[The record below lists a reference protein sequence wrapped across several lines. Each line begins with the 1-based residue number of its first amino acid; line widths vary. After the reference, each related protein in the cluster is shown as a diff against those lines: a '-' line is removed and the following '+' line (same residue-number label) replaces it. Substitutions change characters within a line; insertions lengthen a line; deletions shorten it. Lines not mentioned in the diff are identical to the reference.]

1 MPYLILL
8 EDLFTFSI
16 VYLTEEA
23 AEQSAKKNLELK
35 LLQDD
40 LVRRIE
46 IFEKR
51 GNLLVFQC
59 HKHYII

>member
-1 MPYLILL
+1 MRSFHFFNVKIN
-8 EDLFTFSI
+8 SI

-23 AEQSAKKNLELK
+23 AEQIAKKNLELK

-51 GNLLVFQC
+51 GDLLVGV
-59 HKHYII
+59 INTT